1 MPTTHLLSFAL
12 GRLGCS
18 RVPGQLAHSLDQ
30 VALDNFDATVPV
42 IGADQV
48 RVWKRLALL
57 VVARADRDLALPID
71 EHAVAQA
78 AARAAPLGNLLRDHF
93 VAIAQDVGLVGDV
106 GIHAVASMSARSSS
120 STRSRSWRL
129 SSRSSW
135 AMRARGALVS

>member
-71 EHAVAQA
+71 EHAVTQA
-78 AARAAPLGNLLRDHF
+78 AARAAPLGNRSDAHTSELQSLMRNSY
-93 VAIAQDVGLVGDV
+93 
-106 GIHAVASMSARSSS
+106 AVFCLK
-120 STRSRSWRL
+120 TKKK
-129 SSRSSW
+129 
-135 AMRARGALVS
+135 

>member
-1 MPTTHLLSFAL
+1 MIRRPPGSTRSATLFPYTAL
-12 GRLGCS
+12 FR
-18 RVPGQLAHSLDQ
+18 
-30 VALDNFDATVPV
+30 ATVPV

-48 RVWKRLALL
+48 RFWRRLALL

-106 GIHAVASMSARSSS
+106 GIHAVASMRDRK
-120 STRSRSWRL
+120 STRL
-129 SSRSSW
+129 NSSH
-135 AMRARGALVS
+135 

>member
-30 VALDNFDATVPV
+30 VAIDNFDATVPV
-42 IGADQV
+42 IGSDQV

-71 EHAVAQA
+71 ENAVAQA
-78 AARAAPLGNLLRDHF
+78 AATAASPGNLLLNHF
-93 VAIAQDVGLVGDV
+93 VAIAPDGRLVDRHG
-106 GIHAVASMSARSSS
+106 
-120 STRSRSWRL
+120 TRLNTSHT
-129 SSRSSW
+129 
-135 AMRARGALVS
+135 